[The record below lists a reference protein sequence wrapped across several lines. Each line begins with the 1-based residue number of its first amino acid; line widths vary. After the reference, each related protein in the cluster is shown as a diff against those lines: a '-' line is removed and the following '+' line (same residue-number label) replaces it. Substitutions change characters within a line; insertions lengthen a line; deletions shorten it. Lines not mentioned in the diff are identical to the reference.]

1 MLNAAKHATFSYFSG
16 KLLTGSNHEIKIS
29 FISIFHF
36 YYLLNMINAAKNAL
50 LHYSNLWAVHRIQQR
65 ISFISF
71 LLFWRTWWIRQNILS
86 HIFLGSC
93 SLHPITNFELR
104 FFLTFLIW
112 LTCWMRQN
120 TLSLIFLGS
129 CSLDPIT
136 NHEFLISFLQ
146 IFYSEPSNEI
156 IAIWWTCWMR
166 QNMLSHILFL

>member
-1 MLNAAKHATFSYFSG
+1 MSCSQDPTSNFVYFSY
-16 KLLTGSNHEIKIS
+16 
-29 FISIFHF
+29 
-36 YYLLNMINAAKNAL
+36 
-50 LHYSNLWAVHRIQQR
+50 
-65 ISFISF
+65 
-71 LLFWRTWWIRQNILS
+71 LLFWRTWWIRQNTLS

-120 TLSLIFLGS
+120 TLSHIFLGS

-136 NHEFLISFLQ
+136 NHEFRISFLQ

-156 IAIWWTCWMR
+156 IAIRWTCWMR
-166 QNMLSHILFL
+166 QNMLSHILFFLTYELRLFTGSSIEFRISLF